1 MNTDIFDYIIVGAG
15 AGGATL
21 AYELSRRT
29 DSTILVLESGG
40 PDLDPM
46 IHIPK
51 GFFFLYG
58 GKKHSFYYE
67 TNPVPQSGQP
77 DTWQRGR
84 VDGGSTSINGMQ
96 YDRAGR
102 NYWESVGAMTDE
114 RWGWNQMLETFR
126 SIEDH
131 ELGASPIRG
140 EGGPLSV
147 HVTRGPEPLND
158 AVVEAAEAYGLPWTD
173 DLNAHDGERIG
184 YVPNT
189 TKNGRR
195 HNAARAFL
203 SLAKKKRTVTHINHA
218 HAAQIHFDGK
228 RATGVETI
236 VKNQRRLFRAR
247 REIILCA
254 GPLESPML
262 LERSGIGQPE
272 VLRQLGVAQIA
283 ESPHVGEHAVEQRM
297 FAYQW
302 RIKEQMGYNQ
312 KLATKFS
319 QLVAGAAWLTTRD
332 GIIST
337 GGYDLAAFAKSA
349 EDLEVPD
356 LFLMFTPHMLDLAA
370 TSMAV
375 APEPGFSGA
384 GYLVT
389 PTTESS
395 IHATSQ
401 DPFAPPVIEARYL
414 EEETEQEA
422 LHRGLEIVR
431 EIVGQHPLADLV
443 VEEQAPGPAVNTR
456 EETIA
461 HSWLSG
467 HALHACG
474 TIRMG
479 SNDDAPLEADL
490 RVRGVEG
497 LRVADASV
505 LPRQPGNTMAPTI
518 GVGARAARIITEA
531 E

>member
-29 DSTILVLESGG
+29 NKTILVLESGG

-67 TNPVPQSGQP
+67 TKPVPQSGEP
-77 DTWQRGR
+77 DIWQRGR

-96 YDRAGR
+96 YDRAGGH
-102 NYWESVGAMTDE
+102 YWNSVAQKADE
-114 RWGWNQMLETFR
+114 RWSWRHMLDTFR

-131 ELGASPIRG
+131 ELGESSARG
-140 EGGPLSV
+140 AGGPLSV
-147 HVTRGPEPLND
+147 HVTRDPEPLND
-158 AVVEAAEAYGLPWTD
+158 AVVEAAQAWGLPWTE
-173 DLNAHDGERIG
+173 DLNSHDGERIG
-184 YVPNT
+184 YIPNT

-195 HNAARAFL
+195 HNTARAFL
-203 SLAKKKRTVTHINHA
+203 SLAKKKRTVTHVNHA
-218 HAAQIHFDGK
+218 HAAQVHFDGR
-228 RATGVETI
+228 RAIGAETI
-236 VKNQRRLFRAR
+236 VKGQRRMFRAR

-254 GPLESPML
+254 GPLESPLL
-262 LERSGIGQPE
+262 LERSGVGQPE
-272 VLRQLGVAQIA
+272 VLRQLGVSQVA

-312 KLATKFS
+312 KLSTKFS
-319 QLVAGAAWLTTRD
+319 QLVAGAAWLTTRG

-349 EDLEVPD
+349 QHLEVPD

-401 DPFAPPVIEARYL
+401 DPFAPPVIDAHYL
-414 EEETEQEA
+414 EDEA
-422 LHRGLEIVR
+422 ECEAQYRGLQIVR
-431 EIVGQHPLADLV
+431 EIVAQHPLADLV
-443 VEEQAPGPAVNTR
+443 TEEQAPGPNVNSR
-456 EETIA
+456 EEAIG
-461 HSWLSG
+461 HSWASG

-474 TIRMG
+474 TVRMG
-479 SNDDAPLEADL
+479 SADDAPLDADL

-505 LPRQPGNTMAPTI
+505 LPRQPGNTMAPSI
-518 GVGARAARIITEA
+518 GVGARAAALIADQE
-531 E
+531 

>member
-21 AYELSRRT
+21 AYELSQRT
-29 DSTILVLESGG
+29 DATILVLESGG
-40 PDLDPM
+40 PDRDPM

-58 GKKHSFYYE
+58 GKKHSFYYQ
-67 TNPVPQSGQP
+67 TNPVAQSGQP

-96 YDRAGR
+96 YDRGGEH
-102 NYWESVGAMTDE
+102 YWNSVGDIADQ
-114 RWGWNQMLETFR
+114 RWNWQHMLETFR

-140 EGGPLSV
+140 AGGPLSV
-147 HVTRGPEPLND
+147 HVTRDPEPLND
-158 AVVEAAEAYGLPWTD
+158 AVVEAAQAWGLPWTE
-173 DLNAHDGERIG
+173 DLNAHDGQRIG

-189 TKNGRR
+189 TKYGRR
-195 HNAARAFL
+195 HSTARAFL
-203 SLAKKKRTVTHINHA
+203 ALAKKKRTVTHINHA

-236 VKNQRRLFRAR
+236 VKMHRRLFRAR

-272 VLRQLGVAQIA
+272 VLQQLGVTPVA

-302 RIKEQMGYNQ
+302 RIREQLGYNQ
-312 KLATKFS
+312 KLATKFR
-319 QLVAGAAWLTTRD
+319 QLVTGAAWLTTRG

-349 EDLEVPD
+349 DQLEVPD

-389 PTTESS
+389 PITESS

-401 DPFAPPVIEARYL
+401 DPFAPPQIDARYL
-414 EEETEQEA
+414 EDDAEQEA
-422 LHRGLEIVR
+422 QYRGLQIVR
-431 EIVGQHPLADLV
+431 EIVAQHPLADLV
-443 VEEQAPGPAVNTR
+443 VEEQAPGPTVNTR

-479 SNDDAPLEADL
+479 STSDAPLDADL
-490 RVRGVEG
+490 RVRGVDG

-518 GVGARAARIITEA
+518 GVGARAAQLIA
-531 E
+531 EEH

>member
-96 YDRAGR
+96 YDRAGQH
-102 NYWESVGAMTDE
+102 YWDSVGAMTDE

-126 SIEDH
+126 SIENH
-131 ELGASPIRG
+131 ELGASLIRG
-140 EGGPLSV
+140 AGGPLSV

-158 AVVEAAEAYGLPWTD
+158 AVVEAAVAYGLPWTD
-173 DLNAHDGERIG
+173 DLTAHDGERIG

-195 HNAARAFL
+195 HSTARAFL
-203 SLAKKKRTVTHINHA
+203 SLAKKKRTVTHTNHA
-218 HAAQIHFDGK
+218 HATQIHFDSQ

-236 VKNQRRLFRAR
+236 VKNQRRMFRAR

-272 VLRQLGVAQIA
+272 VLHQLGVTQIA

-302 RIKEQMGYNQ
+302 RIKEQMGYNR

-349 EDLEVPD
+349 QDLEVPD

-389 PTTESS
+389 PTTQSS

-401 DPFAPPVIEARYL
+401 DPFAPPIINAHYL
-414 EEETEQEA
+414 EDETEQDA
-422 LHRGLEIVR
+422 MHRGLQIVR

-443 VEEQAPGPAVNTR
+443 VEEQAPGP
-456 EETIA
+456 
-461 HSWLSG
+461 
-467 HALHACG
+467 CG
-474 TIRMG
+474 EDARRNYCARMG
-479 SNDDAPLEADL
+479 QWS
-490 RVRGVEG
+490 
-497 LRVADASV
+497 
-505 LPRQPGNTMAPTI
+505 
-518 GVGARAARIITEA
+518 RAARVRHHPHGFRRRCSTRC
-531 E
+531 